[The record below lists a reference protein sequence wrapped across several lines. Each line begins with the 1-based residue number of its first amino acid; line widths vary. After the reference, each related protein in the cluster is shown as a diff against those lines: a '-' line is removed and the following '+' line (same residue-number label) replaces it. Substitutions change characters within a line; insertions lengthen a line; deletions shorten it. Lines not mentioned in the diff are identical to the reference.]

1 MADDRQ
7 FLTTEDR
14 GTSTSSWT
22 IRVRL
27 WHEWT
32 ILNSATPAKL
42 ARSAALSVLVEDL
55 GRWADGPTPLHR
67 QLARALAGAIERGR
81 LARGARL
88 PAERVLATSV
98 TVSRGTVVAAY
109 DLLVADGLV
118 ERRRGSGTYVLGPDA
133 LGLPSGR
140 EGSALVHRLVDRSA
154 GGSDLIDLSIS
165 VLSDSTGLPAVR
177 VSTADLAAVIPDTGY
192 SPWGIGALR
201 QVLADHVTGWGLPTS
216 PDEVVVTTG
225 AQQAISAA
233 AACWVR
239 PGDEVVVEDPTYPG
253 AIAAFAQA
261 GARLVGVRVDGGG
274 VVVDELARALTRRP
288 ALVYLQPRVQSP
300 TGVDL
305 VAHRRKELAD
315 LLTAARVPVVEDLA
329 LADLAWG
336 DGPPPLAAAMPA
348 GSVAVVG
355 SLSKLLWGGLR
366 LGFVRA
372 SPSLALRFA
381 RVKATHDLGS
391 SVVSQVFAHRIL
403 TDVEPGEIARRRQ
416 VQLRRRYDTLAA
428 GLGRQLPTWTWNEP
442 AGGLSMWVRL
452 PTADAEAFARLALRH
467 GVAVAT
473 SQPLSAEGRHPD
485 RLRLSFAP
493 PEAELEAAVSR
504 LAAAWSALL
513 AHRP

>member
-7 FLTTEDR
+7 FLTTEESA
-14 GTSTSSWT
+14 TSEPSWT
-22 IRVRL
+22 IEVRL

-32 ILNSATPAKL
+32 IPNRATPAKL

-55 GRWADGPTPLHR
+55 GRWADGPAPLHR
-67 QLARALAGAIERGR
+67 QLARAIAGAIERAR

-88 PAERVLATSV
+88 PAERVLASAV
-98 TVSRGTVVAAY
+98 AVSRGTVVAAY
-109 DLLVADGLV
+109 DQLVADGLV
-118 ERRRGSGTYVLGPDA
+118 ERRRGSGTYVLGPGA

-154 GGSDLIDLSIS
+154 GGSGLIDLSIS

-177 VSTADLAAVIPDTGY
+177 VSTQDLAAVVPDTGY
-192 SPWGIGALR
+192 SPWGLGALR
-201 QVLADHVTGWGLPTS
+201 QVLADHVSGWGLPTA
-216 PDEVVVTTG
+216 PEEVVITTG

-261 GARLVGVRVDGGG
+261 GARLVGVRVDAGG
-274 VVVDELARALTRRP
+274 VVVEDLRRILPRRP
-288 ALVYLQPRVQSP
+288 ALVYLQTRAHSP
-300 TGVDL
+300 TGVHL
-305 VAHRRKELAD
+305 AAHRREELAD

-329 LADLAWG
+329 LADLAWTEP
-336 DGPPPLAAAMPA
+336 PPPLAATMPA
-348 GSVAVVG
+348 GAVAVVG

-391 SVVSQVFAHRIL
+391 SVVSQLLALRIL
-403 TDVEPGEIARRRQ
+403 TAVEPGRIAQHRQ
-416 VQLRRRYDTLAA
+416 AQLRGRYDTLAA
-428 GLGRQLPTWTWNEP
+428 GLRRQLPAWSWDPP

-452 PTADAEAFARLALRH
+452 PTADAEAFARLALQH

-473 SQPLSAEGRHPD
+473 SQPLSPEGRYPD

-493 PEAELEAAVSR
+493 PEAELGIAVSR
-504 LAAAWSALL
+504 LAAAWAALT
-513 AHRP
+513 AG